1 MDTDVIFAKKP
12 SLVLEEIKPPSIKRH
27 IESKH
32 FSVWELFEGVLFK
45 VNNNSFFYS
54 NCVFQQNMKQKE
66 KRPEVQQ
73 VDLLFP
79 SPSGTKLSQGQ
90 GKKEE
95 EGMLHNTHSWYT
107 VFGKQYPFF
116 ENESHC
122 KSLSWVQRWNIFLR
136 FLDFLLPT
144 SVLLQDLFAI
154 SFEKYWQQ
162 PAGSL
167 ATTYGW
173 STRNYNNIYLCML

>member
-1 MDTDVIFAKKP
+1 VLRWKSRREEGEARKEDYEAANDQPFFAVRCNSNLPFKKEYNRGWMDTDVIFAKNP

-95 EGMLHNTHSWYT
+95 EGMLHNTHS
-107 VFGKQYPFF
+107 
-116 ENESHC
+116 
-122 KSLSWVQRWNIFLR
+122 
-136 FLDFLLPT
+136 
-144 SVLLQDLFAI
+144 
-154 SFEKYWQQ
+154 
-162 PAGSL
+162 
-167 ATTYGW
+167 
-173 STRNYNNIYLCML
+173 

>member
-1 MDTDVIFAKKP
+1 MLRWKSRREEGEARKEDYEAANDQPFFAVRCNSNLPFKKEYNRGWMDTDVIFAKNP
-12 SLVLEEIKPPSIKRH
+12 SLVLEEIKPPSIKGH

-79 SPSGTKLSQGQ
+79 SP
-90 GKKEE
+90 
-95 EGMLHNTHSWYT
+95 
-107 VFGKQYPFF
+107 
-116 ENESHC
+116 
-122 KSLSWVQRWNIFLR
+122 
-136 FLDFLLPT
+136 
-144 SVLLQDLFAI
+144 
-154 SFEKYWQQ
+154 
-162 PAGSL
+162 
-167 ATTYGW
+167 
-173 STRNYNNIYLCML
+173 

>member
-1 MDTDVIFAKKP
+1 MLRWKSRREEGEARKEDYEAANDQPFFAVRCNSNLPFKKEYNRGWMDTDVIFAKNP

-79 SPSGTKLSQGQ
+79 SPSGSNLSQGQ
-90 GKKEE
+90 GKKRKVC
-95 EGMLHNTHSWYT
+95 YT
-107 VFGKQYPFF
+107 I
-116 ENESHC
+116 HI
-122 KSLSWVQRWNIFLR
+122 LDTLFL
-136 FLDFLLPT
+136 
-144 SVLLQDLFAI
+144 
-154 SFEKYWQQ
+154 
-162 PAGSL
+162 G
-167 ATTYGW
+167 
-173 STRNYNNIYLCML
+173 NNIHFSRMNPTANLHLESSIGIYF